1 MLRWLVRVVCC
12 GLMGLLPLLC
22 GAGGLTLP
30 MVALSALLLTACA
43 ALAAFRERACATV
56 AAALFGVSCLLLW
69 ARGLLGTPAVTL
81 PPIICA
87 VAGGLIL
94 PNLPPARSTVHRG
107 ALWAA
112 LCAAWSVC
120 ALLCFIR
127 LPEGLSTL
135 LTPWSRTERGAQQL
149 CALYVR
155 GLLRAD
161 IPSAEEAGIL
171 LFGPVCMTEDTVYRL
186 TCDLTRQLEALLR
199 AYLPGLLVTWTGVT
213 GVGYALLREVENER
227 LGLWRDLPRWP
238 SWHLPRGWGLAV
250 GALFLGWLL
259 YLGEGSVAM
268 LGALCVSAASF
279 AFGVQGASSLWW
291 RMGQADLPNGT
302 RALAVGALALFLPP
316 VLTVLGVFDQ
326 LSDPRGLRTRDDED
340 DEDEDDDDDLF

>member
-30 MVALSALLLTACA
+30 MVALSALLLTTCA

-56 AAALFGVSCLLLW
+56 ASALFGVSCLLLW
-69 ARGLLGTPAVTL
+69 ARGLLGTPAVAL

-213 GVGYALLREVENER
+213 GVGYALLREMENER
-227 LGLWRDLPRWP
+227 LGLWRDLPLWP
-238 SWHLPRGWGLAV
+238 SWHLPRGWGLALGV
-250 GALFLGWLL
+250 LFLGWLL
-259 YLGEGSVAM
+259 RLGEGSVAM

-291 RMGQADLPNGT
+291 RMDQADLPVLY
-302 RALAVGALALFLPP
+302 RALGVGALALFLPA
-316 VLTVLGVFDQ
+316 VLTLLGVFDQ
-326 LSDPRGLRTRDDED
+326 LSDPRSLRPR
-340 DEDEDDDDDLF
+340 DDDDDDDDDDGDDLF